1 LFITESSSAEIS
13 ARSSREDLCIRL
25 NFRQHPLRQ
34 QLHNKKK
41 RRHRKNGDAFLFS
54 ELFFLLLLLLALV
67 CVIVLLILAAGTIL
81 CIAGEIVLVV
91 SVIHFNHLSE

>member
-1 LFITESSSAEIS
+1 
-13 ARSSREDLCIRL
+13 L

-34 QLHNKKK
+34 QLHNKK
-41 RRHRKNGDAFLFS
+41 RKGVTAKTATLFLFS
-54 ELFFLLLLLLALV
+54 ELFFLLLLLLTLV